1 MGGRSRVQVVLATV
15 VVVVGAYNLLL
26 LGPATHW
33 LETNAFVDFGSA
45 LPAPAQFL
53 VDAHWPLIAGVVLT
67 HGFAVWASN
76 LRGGVAICFA
86 AILTSGLLTACW
98 VFAMHLPFFSIAGAI
113 K

>member
-15 VVVVGAYNLLL
+15 VVVVGAYTLVL
-26 LGPATHW
+26 LGPATSW

-53 VDAHWPLIAGVVLT
+53 VDAQWPLFLGVLLT
-67 HGFAVWASN
+67 HGFAVWASK
-76 LRGGVAICFA
+76 LRGGAAICIA
-86 AILTSGLLTACW
+86 AIFTSVLFTGGW
-98 VFAMHLPFFSIAGAI
+98 IFAMHLPFFSIAGAI